1 MKKWFLIFLV
11 LFLIPGASE
20 AHASLFKK
28 HEELHYE
35 RPADHF
41 NKAAG
46 TITIHHTLDND
57 EYVLESK
64 GTLET
69 KSPAE
74 NQQAQ
79 IILLEDGY
87 VKDSAAAW
95 SENENDITARK
106 RTASEDSGR
115 YDLAGFYG
123 MKNAP
128 VYTYDWSSNSLYVLD
143 TPISDLHS
151 FSIADTE
158 QEKRTG
164 KMMDTIIRQQQQHV
178 KRFIKDSAGLQ
189 ESCRLFPLT
198 EWKKHMAPP
207 DSGLSPDTV
216 EQAWQDVYHTVVDV
230 TASQQKQRKKVMPFL
245 SWDKE
250 RKTLSLYIHF
260 SRT

>member
-1 MKKWFLIFLV
+1 MKKWICVFLV

-20 AHASLFKK
+20 THASLFKK

-35 RPADHF
+35 RPDHHF
-41 NKAAG
+41 SKNAG

-69 KSPAE
+69 KVPADK
-74 NQQAQ
+74 QQAQ
-79 IILLEDGY
+79 IILMEDGY

-95 SENENDITARK
+95 SENESDITVLK
-106 RTASEDSGR
+106 QTASEDSGR
-115 YDLAGFYG
+115 YDLTGFYG

-151 FSIADTE
+151 FSIADSKE
-158 QEKRTG
+158 EKRTG

-178 KRFIKDSAGLQ
+178 KRFIKDSADLP
-189 ESCRLFPLT
+189 ESFRLFPLT
-198 EWKKHMAPP
+198 DWKKYMTPSV
-207 DSGLSPDTV
+207 SGLSPDTA
-216 EQAWQDVYHTVVDV
+216 EKAWQDVYHTIVDV

-245 SWDKE
+245 SWDKK
-250 RKTLSLYIHF
+250 RKTLSLYIHY
-260 SRT
+260 SST